1 MTERIVVVG
10 FGPVAARLVDELL
23 PAVRSGLAHLTVI
36 GEEAEAAYNRVLV
49 ADLGVGRTTASALA
63 LSDAAALIADGVDVR
78 LGVRVRRVDRAR
90 QQLVLSDGTAPGY
103 DRLVF
108 ATGSRPVIPNLT
120 GLNPDPAAPVL
131 PAGVTALRDLRDAS
145 VLQAAVAG
153 GKRVVVL
160 GGGVLGL
167 ETALAAAEEGATVTV
182 VHNGPHPLG
191 RNIDRGGGAVLAA
204 SPAELR
210 RAGGRQRPLHRRGTQ
225 RARRRLLGAAA
236 R

>member
-90 QQLVLSDGTAPGY
+90 QQLVLSDGTSPAT
-103 DRLVF
+103 
-108 ATGSRPVIPNLT
+108 TGSFSP
-120 GLNPDPAAPVL
+120 PA
-131 PAGVTALRDLRDAS
+131 R
-145 VLQAAVAG
+145 
-153 GKRVVVL
+153 
-160 GGGVLGL
+160 
-167 ETALAAAEEGATVTV
+167 
-182 VHNGPHPLG
+182 G
-191 RNIDRGGGAVLAA
+191 R
-204 SPAELR
+204 
-210 RAGGRQRPLHRRGTQ
+210 
-225 RARRRLLGAAA
+225 
-236 R
+236 

>member
-1 MTERIVVVG
+1 M
-10 FGPVAARLVDELL
+10 
-23 PAVRSGLAHLTVI
+23 
-36 GEEAEAAYNRVLV
+36 
-49 ADLGVGRTTASALA
+49 
-63 LSDAAALIADGVDVR
+63 
-78 LGVRVRRVDRAR
+78 DRAR
-90 QQLVLSDGTAPGY
+90 QQLVLSDGTSPGY

-210 RAGGRQRPLHRRGTQ
+210 RAGGRQRPLHRRRTQ
-225 RARRRLLGAAA
+225 RSRRRLLGTAA